1 MADITLTNI
10 FKKLNNVQE
19 LEFSDVREQQL
30 KSRLNFFNYY
40 STGLLENLVL
50 NIPSICYLIKDTE
63 IYNNFFLNKIN
74 HLIEAKIIF
83 FDEKKLRLHLN
94 NIWGDVDEWWK
105 SEKTQKLIS
114 KFNSNFNIG
123 ENNLDK
129 LVKILKVR

>member
-1 MADITLTNI
+1 M
-10 FKKLNNVQE
+10 
-19 LEFSDVREQQL
+19 
-30 KSRLNFFNYY
+30 
-40 STGLLENLVL
+40 
-50 NIPSICYLIKDTE
+50 
-63 IYNNFFLNKIN
+63 
-74 HLIEAKIIF
+74 IEAKIIF

>member
-1 MADITLTNI
+1 M
-10 FKKLNNVQE
+10 
-19 LEFSDVREQQL
+19 
-30 KSRLNFFNYY
+30 NFFNYY

-105 SEKTQKLIS
+105 SEKHKNLSQNLIQ
-114 KFNSNFNIG
+114 
-123 ENNLDK
+123 
-129 LVKILKVR
+129 ILI

>member
-10 FKKLNNVQE
+10 LKLNNVQE

>member
-1 MADITLTNI
+1 M
-10 FKKLNNVQE
+10 
-19 LEFSDVREQQL
+19 
-30 KSRLNFFNYY
+30 
-40 STGLLENLVL
+40 
-50 NIPSICYLIKDTE
+50 
-63 IYNNFFLNKIN
+63 
-74 HLIEAKIIF
+74 IEAKIIF

-129 LVKILKVR
+129 FN

>member
-1 MADITLTNI
+1 MDITLTNI
-10 FKKLNNVQE
+10 LKTKQCPGIRIL
-19 LEFSDVREQQL
+19 DVREQQL

-83 FDEKKLRLHLN
+83 FDEKKLRL
-94 NIWGDVDEWWK
+94 
-105 SEKTQKLIS
+105 
-114 KFNSNFNIG
+114 
-123 ENNLDK
+123 
-129 LVKILKVR
+129 LK